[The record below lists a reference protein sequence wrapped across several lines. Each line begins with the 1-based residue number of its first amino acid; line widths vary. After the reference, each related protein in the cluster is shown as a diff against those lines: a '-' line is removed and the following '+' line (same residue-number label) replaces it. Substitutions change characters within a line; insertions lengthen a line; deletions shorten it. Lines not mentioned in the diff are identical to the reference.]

1 MLTVR
6 RADTRDDVEA
16 CLRLRWTVFV
26 EEQGVPPSLEVD
38 EHDSTDAVHALASW
52 KGVPCGAGRFV
63 LSGTV
68 AKIGRLAV
76 VDDVRGRGGGTALL
90 RFLEEE
96 ARRRGATE
104 LMLWAQVSARAFYER
119 FGYAARGPEFDDAG
133 IPHVEMRKPA

>member
-1 MLTVR
+1 
-6 RADTRDDVEA
+6 
-16 CLRLRWTVFV
+16 
-26 EEQGVPPSLEVD
+26 
-38 EHDSTDAVHALASW
+38 
-52 KGVPCGAGRFV
+52 
-63 LSGTV
+63 
-68 AKIGRLAV
+68 
-76 VDDVRGRGGGTALL
+76 LL